1 METLKFNT
9 KDYEGPE
16 VRAVEEEHSAPVIR
30 CKVFIW

>member
-9 KDYEGPE
+9 KHYEGLE
-16 VRAVEEEHSAPVIR
+16 VRAVEEEHTARAIR